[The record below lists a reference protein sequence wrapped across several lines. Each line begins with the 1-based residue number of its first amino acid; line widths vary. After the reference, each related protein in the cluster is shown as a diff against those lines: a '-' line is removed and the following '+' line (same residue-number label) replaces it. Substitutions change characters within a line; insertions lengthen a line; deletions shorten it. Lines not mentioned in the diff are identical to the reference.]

1 MNLGHLY
8 ETLQS
13 PQYLEQRFKLEHSF
27 FHRLKKVFPFNPE
40 ESQGYTPDDLDDVIL
55 GKMIKGAGIFYKMEL
70 KRGKG

>member
-1 MNLGHLY
+1 
-8 ETLQS
+8 
-13 PQYLEQRFKLEHSF
+13 
-27 FHRLKKVFPFNPE
+27 LKKVFPFNPE